1 MFISGYKG
9 NLTEHVLTV
18 AVSLIFTITSL
29 FGFLYLLLWQT
40 YVLRID
46 VILNS
51 IEIVFI
57 GLEVIFGIICII
69 VFARYTFFLYTKV
82 LCDVQAANT
91 NYAVA

>member
-1 MFISGYKG
+1 VLICLTFIAGYKG

-18 AVSLIFTITSL
+18 VMSLVFTITSF

-40 YVLRID
+40 YVLRAD

-57 GLEVIFGIICII
+57 GLEVVFSIVCII
-69 VFARYTFFLYTKV
+69 VFSRYSYISIL
-82 LCDVQAANT
+82 L
-91 NYAVA
+91 